1 MAISRAPTTA
11 FALARIAFGAGLIV
25 APQRVAAGWLAGDAK
40 RPPTQVAARGLGA
53 RDVAL
58 AAGLVVAARRR
69 PWLAACVACDLA
81 DIASTLAAGD
91 ALPARARWGT
101 VALAGTAAA
110 LAVALAAG
118 VES

>member
-40 RPPTQVAARGLGA
+40 RPPTQVAVRGLGA

-58 AAGLVVAARRR
+58 AAGLVVDARRR
-69 PWLAACVACDLA
+69 PWLAACALTASMARSRNSRRRAFHVCSFTFAGLFGS
-81 DIASTLAAGD
+81 IAR
-91 ALPARARWGT
+91 RA
-101 VALAGTAAA
+101 
-110 LAVALAAG
+110 
-118 VES
+118 